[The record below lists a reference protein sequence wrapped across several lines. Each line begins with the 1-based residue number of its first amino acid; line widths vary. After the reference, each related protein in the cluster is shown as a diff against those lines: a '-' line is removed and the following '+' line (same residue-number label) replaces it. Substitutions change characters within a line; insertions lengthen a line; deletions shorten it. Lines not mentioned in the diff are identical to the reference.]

1 MAPGLVENNAAW
13 LEPGPVNK
21 TIFPDGYKTSG
32 QQEPVYSCIQPYE
45 KFPKEIAGQTV
56 WKPQDYKNNPEKWTY
71 SFTDEDV
78 AEISAAADKFIEA
91 GLPLTGITKVGT
103 PLSSLFTTTC

>member
-1 MAPGLVENNAAW
+1 MAPGLVENNASW
-13 LEPGPVNK
+13 LEPGSVNK
-21 TIFPDGYKTSG
+21 NLFPDGYKTSG

-45 KFPKEIAGQTV
+45 RFPNEIMGQTV

-78 AEISAAADKFIEA
+78 AEISAAADKFMAA
-91 GLPLTGITKVGT
+91 GLPLTGITKVSPFS
-103 PLSSLFTTTC
+103 PLSVPIR

>member
-1 MAPGLVENNAAW
+1 MAPGLVENTAAW
-13 LEPGPVNK
+13 LESGPVNK

-45 KFPKEIAGQTV
+45 KFPKEITGQTV
-56 WKPQDYKNNPEKWTY
+56 WKPEDYRSNPEKWTY

-78 AEISAAADKFIEA
+78 AEISLAADKFMEA
-91 GLPLTGITKVGT
+91 NLPLTGITKVSNF
-103 PLSSLFTTTC
+103 P